1 MNLIKSSLE
10 SYYRPCVAIVIINNS
25 GKVLWCR
32 RVEHDG
38 WQFPQGGIDK
48 GESPREAI
56 LRETEEEVG
65 LSPTD
70 IEILHETKDWF
81 KYEVPKNKRP
91 RYFRKNIYKGQ
102 KQKWFLAKLVSNEK
116 KIKLNATRPIEF
128 DNWLWSTYWYPLS
141 TVVDFKR
148 EVYREAL
155 ISILPEYNKQ
165 TSKA

>member
-1 MNLIKSSLE
+1 MSVLQKSCFLKDHQLFL
-10 SYYRPCVAIVIINNS
+10 SYNEFAI
-25 GKVLWCR
+25 
-32 RVEHDG
+32 
-38 WQFPQGGIDK
+38 
-48 GESPREAI
+48 
-56 LRETEEEVG
+56 
-65 LSPTD
+65 
-70 IEILHETKDWF
+70 
-81 KYEVPKNKRP
+81 
-91 RYFRKNIYKGQ
+91 FRKNIYKGQ